1 MSLSAKLNG
10 VTSVS
15 VGSRSR
21 TRRVDKLLLMFRY
34 LPISSAL
41 FSLISLS
48 LVSLTSL
55 AQDQTTEGRKS
66 AQLTYLISERDG
78 ACAQPVILKR
88 GDRVTLN
95 FPSPVRVSVP
105 SRDQRVNLFI
115 SGRLVVVSA
124 ATSAGHAAKRSHKRT
139 EGSAQVSV
147 TTELKSGET
156 FICDF
161 VIPSSDD
168 QRHRERSIKLI
179 RVLSAET
186 ERLRERDAVRLI
198 KQRMNVLR
206 SSDDQTQHSSY
217 QELDQALK
225 TWRELAMAESLN
237 QALGS
242 NHFQV
247 SDPRPLRAQEHL
259 IYITLERVIVSETRI
274 YLRALL
280 RNHSQDT
287 FELKKV
293 FYTRADQAQ
302 SVVIWRRDQRS
313 DALNIPTSLSVP
325 ADAESYPILLTA
337 QREFLTSDELVFVGD
352 RDRDITLKLEAFDE
366 LR

>member
-1 MSLSAKLNG
+1 M
-10 VTSVS
+10 
-15 VGSRSR
+15 
-21 TRRVDKLLLMFRY
+21 DKLLLTFRY
-34 LPISSAL
+34 LPISSS
-41 FSLISLS
+41 FVSLIGLS
-48 LVSLTSL
+48 LICTSSL
-55 AQDQTTEGRKS
+55 AEDQTTEKRTS
-66 AQLTYLISERDG
+66 TQLTYLISERDG
-78 ACAQPVILKR
+78 SCAQPVILKR
-88 GDRVTLN
+88 GNRVTLN

-124 ATSAGHAAKRSHKRT
+124 MGSASHAGERSHKRT
-139 EGSAQVSV
+139 ERSAQVSV

-161 VIPSSDD
+161 VIPSRDAKLHES
-168 QRHRERSIKLI
+168 SIKLI

-198 KQRMNVLR
+198 KQRMSVLR

-225 TWRELAMAESLN
+225 TWRELAMAESLH

-259 IYITLERVIVSETRI
+259 IYITLERVIISETRI

-287 FELKKV
+287 FELKEV
-293 FYTRADQAQ
+293 FYTRADRAQ
-302 SVVIWRRDQRS
+302 PVVIWRRDQRS
-313 DALNIPTSLSVP
+313 ESRNVFTPLSVP
-325 ADAESYPILLTA
+325 ADAQSYPMLLTA
-337 QREFLTSDELVFVGD
+337 QRELLTSDALVFVGD
-352 RDRDITLKLEAFDE
+352 RGRDITLKLEAFDE
-366 LR
+366 LQ